1 MEQLE
6 VPPRDALLQVQD
18 QGRGVHGLDGRLE
31 RQDGRAH
38 GRHDLLPVLLRF
50 QHREGREQPRSP
62 LDVVDAPC
70 NLVPQG
76 DVFGQQDPASRLHR
90 IEVVHQFGIEGRHLV
105 LQDAVVFGQ
114 LNLVQDFEGF
124 EPLPLENPELHLGDG
139 GHDRL
144 IRPKGRLVF
153 CDPVRFCDRLL
164 KKLVPRCQ
172 VTGPSVFQ
180 DTRNPEN
187 QEDERGQEGLEFIF
201 DAITSPLFDMEEMER
216 EREVIMNEYDRGVT
230 HPFHNLTLAMEEVIY
245 IDAPWRQSPIGVP
258 DVIQAAAPPAM
269 HAFQELYYTPD
280 NSALII
286 AGDVDYE
293 EAFRLAEDQFAGW
306 EYGGRSNYD
315 NLPRLISIE
324 RDTIVYVDS
333 PSGAGYVS
341 VIYEGPSISTDPG
354 DSYPADVWGSYLSL
368 MSREFYTDLVTNG
381 PFINVYGSYYTQR
394 FSPSITFAGMVP
406 PDRAEE
412 ALDLLLEEIQQ
423 LQSPDYYDE
432 EGIELAKEEL
442 YRHRILA
449 EETSRDVA
457 VESMPF
463 WWVVA
468 GSRKN

>member
-1 MEQLE
+1 MKAFILLFMPVVLVVSAADFETRQLE
-6 VPPRDALLQVQD
+6 NGLTVIVSPDDTSPVVTICIAVKTGATCETPETNGLAHFYEHMFFKGNEALPDQTAYNRRMGELGILQNGTTATEKVQYFITL
-18 QGRGVHGLDGRLE
+18 G
-31 RQDGRAH
+31 
-38 GRHDLLPVLLRF
+38 
-50 QHREGREQPRSP
+50 S
-62 LDVVDAPC
+62 
-70 NLVPQG
+70 
-76 DVFGQQDPASRLHR
+76 
-90 IEVVHQFGIEGRHLV
+90 
-105 LQDAVVFGQ
+105 
-114 LNLVQDFEGF
+114 
-124 EPLPLENPELHLGDG
+124 EN
-139 GHDRL
+139 
-144 IRPKGRLVF
+144 F
-153 CDPVRFCDRLL
+153 
-164 KKLVPRCQ
+164 
-172 VTGPSVFQ
+172 
-180 DTRNPEN
+180 
-187 QEDERGQEGLEFIF
+187 QEGLEFIF

-315 NLPRLISIE
+315 NLPRLINIE

-381 PFINVYGSYYTQR
+381 PFINIYGSYYTQR

-468 GSRKN
+468 GSLDYYVTYQDSLDVVEPFDISEFLESWIVNKPRAAFVLMPLDGEENQ

>member
-1 MEQLE
+1 MK
-6 VPPRDALLQVQD
+6 AIILLFI
-18 QGRGVHGLDGRLE
+18 
-31 RQDGRAH
+31 
-38 GRHDLLPVLLRF
+38 PFVL
-50 QHREGREQPRSP
+50 
-62 LDVVDAPC
+62 
-70 NLVPQG
+70 
-76 DVFGQQDPASRLHR
+76 
-90 IEVVHQFGIEGRHLV
+90 
-105 LQDAVVFGQ
+105 AVTAT
-114 LNLVQDFEGF
+114 DFET
-124 EPLPLENPELHLGDG
+124 
-139 GHDRL
+139 
-144 IRPKGRLVF
+144 
-153 CDPVRFCDRLL
+153 RLL
-164 KKLVPRCQ
+164 DNGLTVIVSPDDTSPV
-172 VTGPSVFQ
+172 VTICIAVKTGA
-180 DTRNPEN
+180 TCETPETN
-187 QEDERGQEGLEFIF
+187 GLAHFYEHMFFKGNEALPDQTAYNLRMGELGILQNGTTSAEKVQYFITLGSENFQEGLEFIF

-216 EREVIMNEYDRGVT
+216 EREVIMNEYERNT
-230 HPFHNLTLAMEEVIY
+230 SHPFWYLWLAQEQVIFV
-245 IDAPWRQSPIGVP
+245 DAPWRQSAIGVP
-258 DVIQAAAPPAM
+258 EVIQAAAPPAM
-269 HAFQELYYTPD
+269 HAFQEHYYTPD

-293 EAFRLAEDQFAGW
+293 EAFRLAEEQFAGW

-315 NLPRLISIE
+315 SLPRLISIE
-324 RDTIVYVDS
+324 KDTVVYVDS

-394 FSPSITFAGMVP
+394 FSPMITFAGMVP

-423 LQSPDYYDE
+423 LQSHDYYDE
-432 EGIELAKEEL
+432 EGIALAKEDL

-468 GSRKN
+468 GSLDYYVTYQDSLDVVEQSDISEFLETWIVNRPRAVFVLMPLDGEENR